1 MSVGVAMRTALRDFY
16 EQSWRL
22 VVLNSLL
29 SIAALSVLVA
39 ASYALSAL
47 VLAVLLGPLAAA
59 LMHCAVRVVRTQELS
74 LRDALVGLRLQWR
87 RGLEL
92 ALLAGLV
99 LVAGAIAIRTY
110 AGSGSLGW
118 PFAFLTAYVLAFFGV
133 FQVQLWPIA
142 IDERERP
149 LREVLRKSG
158 YALARRPVASLALA
172 FLLLLV
178 NLLGLA
184 AAVLPLL
191 TLTVAYSF
199 LVAAR
204 FALPDEPLA
213 EAGT

>member
-1 MSVGVAMRTALRDFY
+1 MRTALRDFY

-47 VLAVLLGPLAAA
+47 VLTVLLGPLAAT

-92 ALLAGLV
+92 ALLVVLV
-99 LVAGAIAIRTY
+99 LFAGAIAIRAY
-110 AGSGSLGW
+110 AASGSLGW
-118 PFAFLTAYVLAFFGV
+118 PLAFLTAYVLALFGV

-149 LREVLRKSG
+149 LRVVLR
-158 YALARRPVASLALA
+158 
-172 FLLLLV
+172 
-178 NLLGLA
+178 
-184 AAVLPLL
+184 
-191 TLTVAYSF
+191 
-199 LVAAR
+199 
-204 FALPDEPLA
+204 
-213 EAGT
+213 

>member
-1 MSVGVAMRTALRDFY
+1 MSIGVAMRTALRDFY

>member
-1 MSVGVAMRTALRDFY
+1 MRTALRDFY

-47 VLAVLLGPLAAA
+47 ALAVLLGPLAAA

-204 FALPDEPLA
+204 FALPDEPLS

>member
-1 MSVGVAMRTALRDFY
+1 MSVRVAMRTALRDFY

-47 VLAVLLGPLAAA
+47 VLTVLLGPLAAT

-92 ALLAGLV
+92 ALLVVLV
-99 LVAGAIAIRTY
+99 LVAGAIAIRAY

-118 PFAFLTAYVLAFFGV
+118 PLAFLTAYVLGLFGV

-149 LREVLRKSG
+149 LREVLRKAAH
-158 YALARRPVASLALA
+158 ALARRPMASLALA

-178 NLLGLA
+178 NLLGAA

-199 LVAAR
+199 LAAAR
-204 FALPDEPLA
+204 FTLPHDPLSG
-213 EAGT
+213 AGS

>member
-29 SIAALSVLVA
+29 SIAVLGVLVLA
-39 ASYALSAL
+39 TYALSAL

-59 LMHCAVRVVRTQELS
+59 LMHCAVSVVRTQELS
-74 LRDALVGLRLQWR
+74 LRDALEGLRLHWR
-87 RGLEL
+87 RGLAL
-92 ALLAGLV
+92 AALGVLV
-99 LVAGAIAIRTY
+99 LIAGAVAIRAY

-118 PFAFLTAYVLAFFGV
+118 PLAFLTAYVLALFAV

-142 IDERERP
+142 IAEREQP
-149 LREVLRKSG
+149 LREVLRKAVF
-158 YALARRPVASLALA
+158 ALARRPLASLALA

-199 LVAAR
+199 LAAAR
-204 FALPDEPLA
+204 FTLPGPVT
-213 EAGT
+213 EAAS